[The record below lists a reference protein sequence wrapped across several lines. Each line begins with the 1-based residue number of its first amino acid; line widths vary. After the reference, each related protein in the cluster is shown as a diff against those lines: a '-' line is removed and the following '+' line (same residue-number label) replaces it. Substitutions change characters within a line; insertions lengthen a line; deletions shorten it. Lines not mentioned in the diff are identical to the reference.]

1 MIEGSLARR
10 YAKAILE
17 LAQESSSVDAV
28 GAQLDA
34 LVELCLANDSQL
46 LGAMGN
52 PGFTAVE
59 RRGVLEAV
67 LPKVGA
73 GPLFSNFVRLVADK
87 DRFAALPDIAREY
100 RALADTLA
108 NRVRATVT
116 TAAPA
121 SSGLQA
127 EITAA
132 LSTATGKQVVLETK
146 VDPTIL
152 GGMVARVGSRLF
164 DASLRTRLETLQVTL
179 ATTALG

>member
-1 MIEGSLARR
+1 M
-10 YAKAILE
+10 
-17 LAQESSSVDAV
+17 
-28 GAQLDA
+28 
-34 LVELCLANDSQL
+34 
-46 LGAMGN
+46 
-52 PGFTAVE
+52 
-59 RRGVLEAV
+59 
-67 LPKVGA
+67 
-73 GPLFSNFVRLVADK
+73 
-87 DRFAALPDIAREY
+87 
-100 RALADTLA
+100 ADTLA
-108 NRVRATVT
+108 NRVRATVP

-127 EITAA
+127 EFTAA